1 MSFKITILV
10 LTIIIIQKYLAQK
23 HCYEEIKQC
32 LDHNHCYEDICIP
45 PDYNRLIRPLQ
56 NQANII
62 EVKLWQLKILRDQ
75 NHLLL

>member
-10 LTIIIIQKYLAQK
+10 LTIIIIKKYLAQK

>member
-1 MSFKITILV
+1 MPFKTSILV
-10 LTIIIIQKYLAQK
+10 VTIIIIQKYLGQK

-32 LDHNHCYEDICIP
+32 FDHNHCYEDICIP

-56 NQANII
+56 NEANII
-62 EVKLWQLKILRDQ
+62 EVKLWQLKILRDH

>member
-10 LTIIIIQKYLAQK
+10 LAIIIIQKYLAQK

-56 NQANII
+56 NEANII